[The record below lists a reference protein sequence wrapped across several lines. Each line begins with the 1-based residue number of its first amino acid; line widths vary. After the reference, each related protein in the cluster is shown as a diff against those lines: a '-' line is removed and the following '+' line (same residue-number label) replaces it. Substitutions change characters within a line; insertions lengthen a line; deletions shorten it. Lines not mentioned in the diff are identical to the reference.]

1 MDRHRLAA
9 APQSS
14 AKKAF
19 ARVELTSIP
28 SCLIKSDGKKL
39 TLFKSDSVLARAF
52 PFKVKMDDIHREV

>member
-19 ARVELTSIP
+19 SRVELTSTP
-28 SCLIKSDGKKL
+28 SCLIKSDGKKI
-39 TLFKSDSVLARAF
+39 DPV
-52 PFKVKMDDIHREV
+52 